1 MPMQLYSSPF
11 SPFGR
16 KVRACAV
23 ARDIDRQITVHAVD
37 PNQELPELWAVNPL
51 GKIPALVTV
60 DKVGLFDSRVIC
72 EFLDTVG
79 DAPAMFPPRGGPRWR
94 ALLLQSLADGI
105 MDAALLRRAEALRPD
120 PREAALARQ
129 QGKIDRA
136 LAELEGTPPH
146 HIVDV
151 GVIAVACALGYL
163 DARFAHEPW
172 RATYPTLAAWH
183 AEVAAMPWF
192 ARTDPAAG

>member
-1 MPMQLYSSPF
+1 MPMQLFSSPF

-16 KVRACAV
+16 KVLACAT

-37 PNQELPELWAVNPL
+37 PTRDVPMLWAVNPL

-60 DKVGLFDSRVIC
+60 DKVAMFDSRVIC

-79 DAPAMFPPRGGPRWR
+79 DAPAMFPPHGGPRWR
-94 ALLLQSLADGI
+94 ALILQSLADGI
-105 MDAALLRRAEALRPD
+105 MDAALLRRAD
-120 PREAALARQ
+120 PREATLARQ
-129 QGKIDRA
+129 QAKIDRA
-136 LAELEGTPPH
+136 LAELEATPPH
-146 HIVDV
+146 RIVDI

-172 RATYPTLAAWH
+172 REAHPALAAWH
-183 AEVAAMPWF
+183 AGIAAMPWF
-192 ARTDPAAG
+192 TRTDPAAG